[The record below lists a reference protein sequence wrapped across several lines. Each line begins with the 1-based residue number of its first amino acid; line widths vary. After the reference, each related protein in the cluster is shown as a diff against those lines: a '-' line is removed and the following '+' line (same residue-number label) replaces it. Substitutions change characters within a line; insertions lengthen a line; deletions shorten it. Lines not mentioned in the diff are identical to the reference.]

1 GPLLKDTL
9 LSVVISCPDHPEA
22 TQLSKRLPGSM
33 TVQKLKGLLRRV
45 HKVDSSRQRLSYLD
59 SSRNIEIK
67 MDDDLKQLLFF
78 AIQSGDT
85 ILLRW

>member
-1 GPLLKDTL
+1 M
-9 LSVVISCPDHPEA
+9 VIRCPDHPEA

-59 SSRNIEIK
+59 SSVRREREREKERDVGDIVV
-67 MDDDLKQLLFF
+67 LL
-78 AIQSGDT
+78 IT
-85 ILLRW
+85 LLH